1 MKQQINFNTLGKQI
15 VEQCEN
21 NNINIFEFLVETIE
35 SMTQPNM
42 KECFQMIDD
51 QKYDEIK
58 LINLLKL
65 ILAQCYNQNIDLN
78 KYFPLFVEI

>member
-35 SMTQPNM
+35 DMTQPNM
-42 KECFQMIDD
+42 EECFQMIDN

-65 ILAQCYNQNIDLN
+65 ILAQCYKQNIDLN